1 MLYGWVPQWHAQ
13 LRFIDTK
20 STSLTW
26 SVAINICIHFTVQ
39 LIHDIPS
46 SDDGTCQP
54 EVTFVNVCRYAS
66 QTGLTERT
74 SSARSESGENFDR
87 AT

>member
-1 MLYGWVPQWHAQ
+1 MARTVAVHRHQIY
-13 LRFIDTK
+13 
-20 STSLTW
+20 LTPDW

-54 EVTFVNVCRYAS
+54 EVTFVNVCRHAS